1 MRLSVITTLV
11 ICFASAHPLA
21 ANERQDAPHLLDTIA
36 LWLSVNFDLPL
47 PAKNP
52 DLMSVPPAD
61 LVVLRYGSKR
71 TAWAGDVI
79 AVYDEGTIFLSRSW
93 TGQGPAELSILV
105 HEMVHHLQFSADM
118 RFACPGER
126 EVLAYRAQDAWL
138 GLFGE
143 SLESAFGID
152 QGTIL
157 VSAACIH

>member
-1 MRLSVITTLV
+1 MRFSVIATVVVCLTT
-11 ICFASAHPLA
+11 AHPLA
-21 ANERQDAPHLLDTIA
+21 ANEPHDALHLLDTIA

-47 PAKNP
+47 PTKNP

-61 LVVLRYGSKR
+61 LVVMRYGSDS
-71 TAWAGDVI
+71 TARAGDVI
-79 AVYDEGTIFLSRSW
+79 AVYDEGTIFLSRGW
-93 TGQGPAELSILV
+93 TGQSPAELSILV
-105 HEMVHHLQFSADM
+105 HEMVHHLQASADM

-138 GLFGE
+138 GMFGE

-157 VSAACIH
+157 VGTACIH